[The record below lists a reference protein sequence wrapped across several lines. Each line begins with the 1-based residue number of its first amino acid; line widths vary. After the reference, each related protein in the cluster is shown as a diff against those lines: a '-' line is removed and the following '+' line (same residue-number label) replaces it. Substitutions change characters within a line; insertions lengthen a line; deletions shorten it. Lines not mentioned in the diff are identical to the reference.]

1 MSDNGFEAWLRA
13 LARDIDVDEIARR
26 TGIDPQQARQWADT
40 AGEWVRGRAEEA
52 AEAASAAADAAAGAA
67 HQASRRGD
75 RVRPDVSADDL
86 FDSAAGPHPLDVPSE
101 EQGLA
106 LAALDSGRWT
116 IEPGTSALAA
126 HGGGPGPKDA
136 LGLVRELRVR
146 DWIGADGEVTL
157 AGRHALARWLD
168 AADPR

>member
-1 MSDNGFEAWLRA
+1 MGMSDPNGFEAWLRA
-13 LARDIDVDEIARR
+13 LAREIDVDELARSA
-26 TGIDPQQARQWADT
+26 GIDPDQARAWAES
-40 AGEWVRGRAEEA
+40 AGDWVRARAEEA
-52 AEAASAAADAAAGAA
+52 ADAASAYTGAGPMSRRETPTEDPLGAA
-67 HQASRRGD
+67 R
-75 RVRPDVSADDL
+75 
-86 FDSAAGPHPLDVPSE
+86 PHPLDVPTD

-126 HGGGPGPKDA
+126 TGDGPGPRDA

-146 DWIGADGEVTL
+146 DWIDGNGDVTL

-168 AADPR
+168 AADRRG

>member
-1 MSDNGFEAWLRA
+1 MSDDDVNGFEAWLRA
-13 LARDIDVDEIARR
+13 MAREIDVDEIARR
-26 TGIDPQQARQWADT
+26 TGIDPEQARQWADT
-40 AGEWVRGRAEEA
+40 AGQWIRGRAEEA
-52 AEAASAAADAAAGAA
+52 ADASSSSHRAPQPEDRMPAD
-67 HQASRRGD
+67 
-75 RVRPDVSADDL
+75 VPTDDL
-86 FDSAAGPHPLDVPSE
+86 FDTAAGPHPLDIPSE

-126 HGGGPGPKDA
+126 HGDGPGPKDA
-136 LGLVRELRVR
+136 LGLVRELRSR